1 MPSFIVLAQAPK
13 PHAQACVVFTAFN
26 TLITCIGK
34 CDAASVHTGSNPE
47 ADPAIRVLQ
56 SEAFGLM
63 SSQDSNVALKAV
75 AWTLL
80 ILRPLFFIFMLVC
93 AAAVFEWC

>member
-1 MPSFIVLAQAPK
+1 
-13 PHAQACVVFTAFN
+13 
-26 TLITCIGK
+26 
-34 CDAASVHTGSNPE
+34 
-47 ADPAIRVLQ
+47 
-56 SEAFGLM
+56 M